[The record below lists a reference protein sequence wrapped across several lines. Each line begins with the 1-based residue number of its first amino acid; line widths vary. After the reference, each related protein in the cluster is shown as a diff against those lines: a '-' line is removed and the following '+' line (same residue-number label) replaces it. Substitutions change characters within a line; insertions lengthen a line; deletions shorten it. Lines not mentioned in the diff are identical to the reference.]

1 MTSEQPVATAPSVS
15 ELSAQIEN
23 NLKYQLCVALS
34 AATESDIFNAVA
46 LTVRHYQYDDF
57 LITQQRQRAEK
68 ETSLL
73 FVDGVLLG
81 QSLRNN
87 LINIGLL
94 TNMQRAVTE
103 LGFDFERIIDEEPD
117 AALGNGGLGRLAA
130 CFIDSMATLD
140 IAASGTAS
148 NTSMGSSNRR
158 STTAGKS
165 NSRMTGTLILPANSG
180 HATK

>member
-15 ELSAQIEN
+15 ELSAQIAN

-68 ETSLL
+68 KKRLYYLSME
-73 FVDGVLLG
+73 FLLG

-117 AALGNGGLGRLAA
+117 AALGKVR
-130 CFIDSMATLD
+130 IS
-140 IAASGTAS
+140 
-148 NTSMGSSNRR
+148 R
-158 STTAGKS
+158 SF
-165 NSRMTGTLILPANSG
+165 LPKL
-180 HATK
+180 TR

>member
-57 LITQQRQRAEK
+57 LITQQRQRAKK

-73 FVDGVLLG
+73 FVDGVFIR
-81 QSLRNN
+81 S
-87 LINIGLL
+87 
-94 TNMQRAVTE
+94 VT
-103 LGFDFERIIDEEPD
+103 
-117 AALGNGGLGRLAA
+117 AQ
-130 CFIDSMATLD
+130 
-140 IAASGTAS
+140 
-148 NTSMGSSNRR
+148 
-158 STTAGKS
+158 
-165 NSRMTGTLILPANSG
+165 
-180 HATK
+180 